1 MSLDRQSVFRLRWQS
16 QLPLFLIVAL
26 GTASIALRCVTFFR
40 SDPATIILAFVLGAF
55 LAFLTWRFR
64 AATFSAA
71 LVGGL
76 FATALY
82 MATPGWRTAL
92 WPLLALLVLTLAA
105 TRFGRARKEKLEVA
119 ESRHGRTAA
128 QVAANLGVAVLAS
141 VPLGLGH
148 YFALPPILGSYLLQ
162 LVLVSALAE
171 AAADTLSS
179 ELGEVLGGEPRLLT
193 SLRHVP
199 AGTDGAISVTGT
211 LAGLTGAVVVAIAGA
226 VAFALAPAQG
236 MIVVVAAFVGL
247 FVDSFLGAVLE
258 RRGWL
263 NNDAVNFLSTLA
275 SALLALCLGNNL

>member
-1 MSLDRQSVFRLRWQS
+1 MSLDRQSAFRLRWQS
-16 QLPLFLIVAL
+16 QLPLLLAVAL
-26 GTASIALRCVTFFR
+26 GTVSIALRCVTFFR
-40 SDPATIILAFVLGAF
+40 SDPATIIRAFVLGAF
-55 LAFLTWRFR
+55 LALLTWRFR
-64 AATFSAA
+64 AATFPAA
-71 LVGGL
+71 LAGGL

-82 MATPGWRTAL
+82 MATPGLRTAL

-148 YFALPPILGSYLLQ
+148 SFSLPPILDSYLLR
-162 LVLVSALAE
+162 LALVSALAE

-193 SLRHVP
+193 SLRRVP

-226 VAFALAPAQG
+226 FAFALAPAQA

-247 FVDSFLGAVLE
+247 FVDSFLGATLE
-258 RRGWL
+258 RRGLL
-263 NNDAVNFLSTLA
+263 NNDAVNFLSTLV
-275 SALLALCLGNNL
+275 SALLALCLGNRL